1 MNSSDSKLHTSN
13 LTLAGSYL
21 LIVIVVFSSFA
32 PFIWVVSAAFDEKPQ
47 LWLTTP
53 QLSLKN
59 FVTFFSGENGL
70 SWLFSSFVYAV
81 GTLALVIAAS
91 ALGGY
96 TLSRLDFW
104 WKTPFLYFIILIR
117 IIPKTVFIVPLFKL
131 ISSLSLLDTY
141 FSVILVDAAFAL
153 PLALWIMKTFYDTIP
168 IDLEEAAWIDGASR
182 LTSLIRVVLPLSAP
196 GVAAISVITFNAAW
210 GTFLA
215 PLIFISSPDKLPLGV
230 GIFRAYASP
239 QFIDY
244 GFLAA
249 LAIIFIIPTL
259 TLYIFCRKFLI
270 RSFNLGGVKE

>member
-1 MNSSDSKLHTSN
+1 MNSSNSGLHTSR
-13 LTLAGSYL
+13 LTLAWSYL
-21 LIVIVVFSSFA
+21 LIVIVVFSSLA

-53 QLSLKN
+53 QFSLKN
-59 FVTFFSGENGL
+59 FVTFFSDEDGFN
-70 SWLFSSFVYAV
+70 WLISSFVYAV
-81 GTLALVIAAS
+81 GTLTLVIAAS

-131 ISSLSLLDTY
+131 IKNLSLLDTY

-168 IDLEEAAWIDGASR
+168 IELEEAAWIDGGSR

-196 GVAAISVITFNAAW
+196 GIAAISVITFNAAW

-215 PLIFISSPDKLPLGV
+215 PLIFISSPSKMPLGL
-230 GIFRAYASP
+230 GIFRAYRNTYNV
-239 QFIDY
+239 DY
-244 GFLAA
+244 GFMAA
-249 LAIIFIIPTL
+249 LAIIFIIPTVVL
-259 TLYIFCRKFLI
+259 FIFCRRYLI
-270 RSFNLGGVKE
+270 RSFNIGGVQG